1 MNICIHLELLDH
13 EMFMFSFGR
22 YGQFAPPPPSHMV
35 RALETGSSVPLP
47 GPITEEVS
55 LLSGLR
61 ITGVLP
67 VLFAPDVDSAIFQG
81 ALVPFLVKLVEE
93 IRIWALAGFCS
104 YSDTAREDK
113 SFKIMS
119 YPIDDFTIKHSS
131 TS

>member
-1 MNICIHLELLDH
+1 MNICVHLELLDH

-22 YGQFAPPPPSHMV
+22 YGQFALTPPPHMD

-47 GPITEEVS
+47 GPITEEC
-55 LLSGLR
+55 LCFLALR

-81 ALVPFLVKLVEE
+81 ALVSFLVKLVKE

-104 YSDTAREDK
+104 YSDTAIEDK
-113 SFKIMS
+113 SF
-119 YPIDDFTIKHSS
+119 
-131 TS
+131 